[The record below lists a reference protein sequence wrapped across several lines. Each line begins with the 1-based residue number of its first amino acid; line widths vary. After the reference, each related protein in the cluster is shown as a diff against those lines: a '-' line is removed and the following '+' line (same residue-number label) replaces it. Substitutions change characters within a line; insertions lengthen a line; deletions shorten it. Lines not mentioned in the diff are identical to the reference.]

1 MSPTEPDDRPALLIV
16 DDDPDVLK
24 ALTFMADARGFRVEH
39 CGTARAA
46 IALVA
51 ASHRFACL
59 VIDQRLPDHQGV
71 DLLALLRSR
80 GVKVP
85 AVLITTEPSASL
97 RRQAAAAGVPI
108 VEKPLLDEALLTQI
122 RRLIAAG

>member
-1 MSPTEPDDRPALLIV
+1 VFPIAPDDRPALLIV

-39 CGTARAA
+39 CGTAWAA
-46 IALVA
+46 IALVGA
-51 ASHRFACL
+51 GRRFACL
-59 VIDQRLPDHQGV
+59 VIDQRLPDHQGI
-71 DLLALLRSR
+71 DLLAMLRGR
-80 GVKVP
+80 GVATP
-85 AVLITTEPSASL
+85 AVLITTEPSAPL

-122 RRLIAAG
+122 RRLMATG